1 MMKRLYEKKSLII
14 VIVLLII
21 FLAMAVYQVNFGT
34 TESKPPKHVSM
45 IVYGD
50 DSERWENMYEG
61 AYLVCKEQN
70 AQLSLLT
77 MMSENDVNEQE
88 EIIEREI
95 EDGADALLIAPCDS
109 SVIKH
114 FIDQKELKIPVV
126 YIETVDSA
134 SFTDVNIAPDD
145 YGMGYSLGEELVNNE
160 SDIVTVA
167 IISENTARDSV
178 IQREKGLRDAI
189 DGKVGK
195 IIDWSRDEAAANS
208 NSRTFIQ
215 KEIVSEATDVI
226 VAFDN
231 TTTDALLDAL
241 SNLNK
246 SSKVYSI
253 STSNK
258 AVYNVYNTEIIA
270 LEYPDEFSMGYLA
283 AVNAL
288 DRSYAMKKY
297 LNKKIEYRM
306 VKKENMYDEENQT
319 LIFPFVD

>member
-34 TESKPPKHVSM
+34 TENKPPKHVSM

-70 AQLSLLT
+70 AELSLLT

-126 YIETVDSA
+126 YIETVESA
-134 SFTDVNIAPDD
+134 SFTDGVLWNELKYCAARSRPS
-145 YGMGYSLGEELVNNE
+145 GFRAGSMRTTASPSLFTM
-160 SDIVTVA
+160 SSFCVA
-167 IISENTARDSV
+167 
-178 IQREKGLRDAI
+178 
-189 DGKVGK
+189 
-195 IIDWSRDEAAANS
+195 
-208 NSRTFIQ
+208 
-215 KEIVSEATDVI
+215 
-226 VAFDN
+226 
-231 TTTDALLDAL
+231 
-241 SNLNK
+241 
-246 SSKVYSI
+246 
-253 STSNK
+253 
-258 AVYNVYNTEIIA
+258 
-270 LEYPDEFSMGYLA
+270 
-283 AVNAL
+283 
-288 DRSYAMKKY
+288 
-297 LNKKIEYRM
+297 
-306 VKKENMYDEENQT
+306 VK
-319 LIFPFVD
+319 